1 MSWLDWVGPV
11 LGLLG
16 AGGYLKNRRVTKV
29 LATAS
34 QVRRLARDAAFAI
47 AAITK
52 TDQAAHAARLTDQ
65 WSKKFDAL
73 VGVAGLKLTDQQ
85 GGEALAEAQKTFHQ
99 LGLAA
104 VDLAADRL
112 SGAAEN
118 LAKEID
124 RLKREGKW

>member
-16 AGGYLKNRRVTKV
+16 IGQHLRHRKVTKV

-47 AAITK
+47 AAVTK
-52 TDQAAHAARLTDQ
+52 NDRAASIANLVEQ
-65 WSKKFDAL
+65 WSRKFDAL
-73 VGVAGLKLTDQQ
+73 VVLAGLKLTEKQ
-85 GGEALAEAQKTFHQ
+85 GSEALAEAQKTFHQ